1 VAFQMAAV
9 PVALSD
15 LEGHLLC
22 ETILTLVPPEM

>member
-1 VAFQMAAV
+1 MAAV

-22 ETILTLVPPEM
+22 ETFLTLVPPEM